1 MLGTCPFDASEGL
14 ADRTVHGARRKVQK
28 RIVCTRRW
36 ARPGSSSGEGLERSD
51 DRTREG
57 KNGDW
62 GPYADE
68 QDLARLRFQIDGL
81 KRSAIAHASDTWRGL
96 RYHPT
101 ACTSTQLREHALDLH
116 RAGAYQVKVLLPTSA
131 VGNGGK
137 ALFSSV
143 LSHLS
148 SRFAANFHGKG

>member
-1 MLGTCPFDASEGL
+1 MRPRL
-14 ADRTVHGARRKVQK
+14 ADRTVHGARRKIQK

-81 KRSAIAHASDTWRGL
+81 ERRV
-96 RYHPT
+96 
-101 ACTSTQLREHALDLH
+101 Q
-116 RAGAYQVKVLLPTSA
+116 
-131 VGNGGK
+131 
-137 ALFSSV
+137 
-143 LSHLS
+143 
-148 SRFAANFHGKG
+148 